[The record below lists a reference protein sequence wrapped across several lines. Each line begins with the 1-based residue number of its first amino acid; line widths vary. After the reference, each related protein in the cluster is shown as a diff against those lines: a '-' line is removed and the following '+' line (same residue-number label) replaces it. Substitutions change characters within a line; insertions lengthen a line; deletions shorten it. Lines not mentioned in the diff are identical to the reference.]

1 MGAFSIATPIVF
13 GHTPLN
19 DEAGEAAKDVSGLD
33 GGATHLESS
42 NSTSWL
48 HFEPEKYLEF

>member
-19 DEAGEAAKDVSGLD
+19 DEAGEAAKDVGGLD
-33 GGATHLESS
+33 GGAAHL
-42 NSTSWL
+42 
-48 HFEPEKYLEF
+48 